1 MTNASKQAK
10 AYKVV
15 IPQLGLTMQ
24 EATITEW
31 LHDNGDWVDKGE
43 PLFLLENEKSVVEV
57 EAPASGQLRIQ
68 IEPGETVPVLHTVGL
83 IEGAQG
89 VADHHIAKETEDNAD
104 VIDRRPKTDDRQTV
118 SRLPSSVRIAASPR
132 ARLAAREKGLDLDQ
146 VEGTG
151 IRGMITMRDLEGA
164 VSVDEQIALASPLA
178 RKMAQ
183 EEQVD
188 INRLKGS
195 GPRGMVM
202 RQDIEAELS
211 ADESAPIA
219 ADNLSGL
226 TGLRAII
233 AERLSQSWQQS
244 PHVTLNIDVDATHL
258 AALRKEKNKNLA
270 AKSAG
275 SKISFTTLLIKLTA
289 RVLKEYAY
297 MNVRLTPHGIETLPD
312 VNIGFAVDT
321 DRGLMVPVIRSA
333 HQKSLV
339 EMQKE
344 LETLVDR
351 ARQGRSKLEDLSE
364 GTFSITNLGAY
375 EIDAFTPIINPPECA
390 VLGVGRIHPRP
401 VGLNGEIV
409 LQEMMVLSLTFDHR
423 LVDGAPAAR
432 FLQALKQAIEKPD
445 EGIGS
450 SY

>member
-1 MTNASKQAK
+1 MTNASKQTK

-31 LHDNGDWVDKGE
+31 LYEDGAWVEKGE

-68 IEPGETVPVLHTVGL
+68 IGPGETVPVLHAVGL

-89 VADHHIAKETEDNAD
+89 VADHHTASIIEDD
-104 VIDRRPKTDDRQTV
+104 SEVIDRKPKTGERKPV
-118 SRLPSSVRIAASPR
+118 SRLPSSVRIAVSPR

-151 IRGMITMRDLEGA
+151 IRGMITIRDLEDLVTAG
-164 VSVDEQIALASPLA
+164 EQVTLASPIA

-183 EEQVD
+183 AEQVD
-188 INRLKGS
+188 ISGLKGS
-195 GPRGMVM
+195 GPRGMIM
-202 RQDIEAELS
+202 RQDIETEMKAVK
-211 ADESAPIA
+211 ATPTP
-219 ADNLSGL
+219 DNLSGL

-244 PHVTLNIDVDATHL
+244 PHVTLTIEIDATNL
-258 AALRKEKNKNLA
+258 AALRKGLNENTA
-270 AKSAG
+270 AESGG
-275 SKISFTTLLIKLTA
+275 SKISFTTLIIKLVGQ
-289 RVLKEYAY
+289 VLKNYPY
-297 MNVRLTPHGIETLPD
+297 MNARLTPNGIESLPD

-321 DRGLMVPVIRSA
+321 DRGLMVPVMRSVD
-333 HQKSLV
+333 QKPLDDMQNELEQLV
-339 EMQKE
+339 E
-344 LETLVDR
+344 R
-351 ARQGRSKLEDLSE
+351 ARQGRSTLEDLSD

-401 VGLNGEIV
+401 VGLDGEIV
-409 LQEMMVLSLTFDHR
+409 LREMMVLSLTFDHR

-432 FLQALKQAIEKPD
+432 FLQALKHVIEEPNEEK
-445 EGIGS
+445 GIR
-450 SY
+450 